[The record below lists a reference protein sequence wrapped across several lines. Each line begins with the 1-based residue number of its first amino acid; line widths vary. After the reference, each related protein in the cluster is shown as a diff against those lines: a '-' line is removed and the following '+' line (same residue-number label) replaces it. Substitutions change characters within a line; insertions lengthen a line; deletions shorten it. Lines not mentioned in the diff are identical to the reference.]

1 MNKIALNENN
11 DNTFMKIVK
20 GILMS
25 FLITLLCIFI
35 FSVILTY
42 SNVSESVIP
51 IVIIIITLI
60 SIFTSTIICIKKVQ
74 KNGLINGAIIGGTYV
89 ILLYLLSSMLN
100 TGFGVNIYS
109 LLMIILGIISGIIG
123 RNSWNQYK
131 MSEYV

>member
-123 RNSWNQYK
+123 RNSWN
-131 MSEYV
+131 

>member
-74 KNGLINGAIIGGTYV
+74 KNGLIYSAIIGGTYV